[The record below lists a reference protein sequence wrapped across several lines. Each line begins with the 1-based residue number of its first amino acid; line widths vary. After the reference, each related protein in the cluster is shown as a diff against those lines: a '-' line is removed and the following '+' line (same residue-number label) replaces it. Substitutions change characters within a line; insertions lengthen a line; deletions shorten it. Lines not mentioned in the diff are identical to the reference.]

1 MAEHRTISSKE
12 IYESF
17 KTIYVLIF
25 GLNAS
30 TLLFTMG
37 MSFQSLSKNMYTYR
51 FMFELSGDICMF
63 ILGSIFILFTSYG
76 MKVGYRYGVFYRYA
90 QEHKKGFFKTVLFFW
105 TFIFSCPYIFYG
117 LFFD

>member
-37 MSFQSLSKNMYTYR
+37 MSSK
-51 FMFELSGDICMF
+51 
-63 ILGSIFILFTSYG
+63 
-76 MKVGYRYGVFYRYA
+76 
-90 QEHKKGFFKTVLFFW
+90 FK
-105 TFIFSCPYIFYG
+105 
-117 LFFD
+117 

>member
-37 MSFQSLSKNMYTYR
+37 MSFQSL
-51 FMFELSGDICMF
+51 
-63 ILGSIFILFTSYG
+63 GSIFILFTSYG

-90 QEHKKGFFKTVLFFW
+90 QEHKKGFFKTVLFF
-105 TFIFSCPYIFYG
+105 
-117 LFFD
+117 